1 MSPERDPVHP
11 RDLDALRYRIN
22 RIEARLALRH
32 EVERASRAVTAGLSA
47 GAAVLFQSLY
57 LVWEPSGET
66 SWSRSTLSGWEMLFT
81 GVVSGTV
88 FTGIGLL
95 ALLALVATALVAQRQ
110 WAFRA
115 VLGAAAA
122 FPVLW
127 LLGWALAHVD
137 TEGAVEA
144 GPGPWCALA
153 GVALIAAS
161 AARAERLWRDAPRG
175 WE

>member
-1 MSPERDPVHP
+1 MSPEPGPVHP
-11 RDLDALRYRIN
+11 RDLDDLRHRIN

-32 EVERASRAVTAGLSA
+32 EVEQASRAVTAGLSA
-47 GAAVLFQSLY
+47 GAAVLFMSMY
-57 LVWEPSGET
+57 LVWESSGET
-66 SWSRSTLSGWEMLFT
+66 SWNRPDLSGWEMLFT
-81 GVVSGTV
+81 GAVPGPV
-88 FTGIGLL
+88 FTGLGLL
-95 ALLALVATALVAQRQ
+95 ALSALVATALVAQRQ

-127 LLGWALAHVD
+127 LLGWTIAHVD

-161 AARAERLWRDAPRG
+161 AVRAERLWRDAPRG